1 MTVSPVI
8 SAIMFASGVAALL
21 FETLWF
27 RQAGL
32 SFGNSVWA
40 SSLILSSFMA
50 GLALGNGLVAK
61 RGDQVRHPIRLYAV
75 LEVSIALERR
85 FPGLGAPWSR
95 GVARADLAAPPAPSR
110 GSSIHSAC

>member
-1 MTVSPVI
+1 MSVSLLM

-50 GLALGNGLVAK
+50 GLALGNGLIAQ
-61 RGDQVRHPIRLYAV
+61 RGDRIRHPIRLYAV
-75 LEVSIALERR
+75 LEVSIAASGCRR
-85 FPGLGAPWSR
+85 SCVRRLAQ
-95 GVARADLAAPPAPSR
+95 GVV
-110 GSSIHSAC
+110 SIASKES